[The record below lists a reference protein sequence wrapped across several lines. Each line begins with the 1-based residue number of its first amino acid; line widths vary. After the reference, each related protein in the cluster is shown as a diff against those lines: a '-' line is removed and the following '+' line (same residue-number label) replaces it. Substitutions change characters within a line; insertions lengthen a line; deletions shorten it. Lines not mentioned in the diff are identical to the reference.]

1 MLLYFQLF
9 YPVILFYFQYIAV
22 QILEKLV
29 QSRWNSLPREQC
41 EGIKNYIVSLVIKT
55 SSVEVS
61 SKSEKIF
68 LNKLNLLL
76 VQILKH
82 EWPKYWPNFIPEIV
96 SASRSS
102 VPLCENNMVILKL
115 LSEEAFDFS
124 AEQMTTVKAKN
135 LKTQLSGEFSE
146 IFKLCIEILQ
156 YANKP
161 SLIVATLEALLRF
174 LKWIPLGYVFQTN
187 LLETI
192 CTRFLNDVKYRSVCM
207 SCLTEISGLDADQ
220 ENAMKIV
227 QMLQGVT
234 DVLNQYFPYNQTLSS
249 FPVIY
254 QDERTDNPRFIQ
266 NSALFLTTCLG
277 KHLKSLEKQASG
289 ELLLVSHEYL
299 LRISTVDDREVFK
312 ICLEYWNKFVD
323 GLYREVSGGSSSGSG
338 LFLDSFSRGTERKSK
353 YSEILSKLRSVM
365 IDKMVK
371 PEEVLIV
378 EDENGDIV
386 REHVKESDVLAI
398 YAVMRETLVFLTHL
412 DSEDTKRI
420 MLGRLSDQ
428 FSDNGWNRNELN
440 RICWSVGSIS
450 GSMNEEMEK
459 SFVIQVIRDLL
470 SLCDMRRG
478 KDNKSVVAANIMYVV
493 GQYPRFLRQHWKF
506 LKTVVNKLFEFMHE
520 SHEGVQDMACE
531 TFITITK
538 TCHRQFVTF
547 QSDESEELFA
557 DEIIRRMGLII
568 NELSMQQVQFFYEAM
583 GYLIQSQ
590 PDLATQNIE
599 IIELMRKPNES
610 WDAFIASISAN
621 SENLNNTTTLKGI
634 SNILKT
640 NLSICQSLGSPF
652 MAQLSRIYMDMLSL
666 YRLASRIIGEQIKLH
681 PKDNVSNAT
690 KTPLVRALR
699 AVKKDILRLVEAY
712 VQKCDNGP
720 VFVENFV
727 PVLLDA
733 ILGDYNQSIEQA
745 RDAEVLSVTATII
758 SRFNTLM
765 TDKVAPILD
774 SVFECTLNMINKDF
788 VEFPEHR
795 VNFFKLISAINSNC
809 FDALLRLNRIHF
821 KLIVDSCVWAFKH
834 AHREIAETGLK
845 ICYDLLKNISNS
857 SSAATAFYQSFYL
870 SLFTDIFYVLTD
882 GEHKSGFRYQ
892 SIILAH
898 LFEIVQSDLIK
909 VPLNPNQ
916 SESAS
921 FDNRLFVKDFVINML
936 RTSFPH
942 LQPSQIDTFV
952 RGLFDLNRDLIT
964 FKAHL
969 RDFLISLKEFA
980 ENDQDLYSEEIE
992 LEQERKKRADKEAA
1006 AKIPGMLKPLEVEED
1021 SD

>member
-1 MLLYFQLF
+1 M
-9 YPVILFYFQYIAV
+9 
-22 QILEKLV
+22 
-29 QSRWNSLPREQC
+29 PREQC

-55 SSVEVS
+55 SSTEIVS
-61 SKSEKIF
+61 KPEKIF

-82 EWPKYWPNFIPEIV
+82 EWPKHWPNFIPEIV

-102 VPLCENNMVILKL
+102 YSLCENNMIILKL
-115 LSEEAFDFS
+115 LSEELFDFS
-124 AEQMTTVKAKN
+124 AEQMTTVKAKS
-135 LKTQLSGEFSE
+135 LKLQLSGEFSA
-146 IFKLCIEILQ
+146 IFGLCIEILV
-156 YANKP
+156 NSSRP
-161 SLIVATLEALLRF
+161 NLIVATLEALLRF

-187 LLETI
+187 LLETL
-192 CTRFLNDVKYRSVCM
+192 CTRFLNDIRYRAVCM
-207 SCLTEISGLDADQ
+207 SCLTEISGLEADP
-220 ENAMKIV
+220 ENSGKIS
-227 QMLQGVT
+227 QMLKGVA
-234 DVLNQYFPYNQTLSS
+234 DNLNVYYPLNQNLNFVT
-249 FPVIY
+249 IY
-254 QDERTDNPRFIQ
+254 QEERNDNPRFIQ
-266 NSALFLTTCLG
+266 NTALFLTTCLG
-277 KHLKSLEKQASG
+277 KHLKSLEQHG
-289 ELLLVSHEYL
+289 PIEIVLVAHEYL
-299 LRISTVDDREVFK
+299 LRISAVEDREVFK
-312 ICLEYWNKFVD
+312 TCLEYWNKLVD
-323 GLYREVSGGSSSGSG
+323 GLYREVNGGASAASSG
-338 LFLDSFSRGTERKSK
+338 LFLESFTQGEQRKGA
-353 YSEILSKLRSVM
+353 YAQILSNLRSVM

-428 FSDNGWNRNELN
+428 FSANGWNRNELN

-470 SLCDMRRG
+470 SLCEMKKG
-478 KDNKSVVAANIMYVV
+478 KDNKAVVASNIMYVV

-531 TFITITK
+531 TFITIAK
-538 TCHRQFVTF
+538 ACHRQFVTF
-547 QSDESEELFA
+547 QSGESELFA
-557 DEIIRRMGLII
+557 DEIVRRMNSII
-568 NELSMQQVQFFYEAM
+568 NDLSMQQVHFFFEAM
-583 GYLIQSQ
+583 GHLIQSQ
-590 PDLATQNIE
+590 PDLAVQNAE
-599 IIELMRKPNES
+599 IVQIMSGPNES
-610 WDAFIASISAN
+610 WDAIIAAISAN
-621 SENLNNTTTLKGI
+621 PEDIKNPETCKAI
-634 SNILKT
+634 SSILKT
-640 NLSICQSLGSPF
+640 NFSICESLGSAF

-666 YRLASRIIGEQIKLH
+666 YRLASKSIGDFIKGQDD
-681 PKDNVSNAT
+681 KSKAT
-690 KTPLVRALR
+690 KTPTVRALR
-699 AVKKDILRLVEAY
+699 TVKKDILRLVEAY

-733 ILGDYNQSIEQA
+733 TLSDYNQSIEQA
-745 RDAEVLSVTATII
+745 RDAEVLSLTATII
-758 SRFNTLM
+758 SRFNHLM
-765 TDKVAPILD
+765 SDKIRPILD
-774 SVFECTLNMINKDF
+774 AVFECTLNMINKDF

-795 VNFFKLISAINSNC
+795 VNFFKLISAINVNC
-809 FDALLRLNRIHF
+809 FDALMCLNRVHF

-845 ICYDLLKNISNS
+845 ICYDLLKNISAS
-857 SSAATAFYQSFYL
+857 SSAVASSFYQAFYL

-892 SIILAH
+892 AIILAH
-898 LFEIVQSDLIK
+898 LFEIVESGLLQA
-909 VPLNPNQ
+909 PLYSVTEQQFP
-916 SESAS
+916 
-921 FDNRLFVKDFVINML
+921 DNRAFVKDFLANML

-942 LQPSQIDTFV
+942 LQTVQIENFI
-952 RGLFDLNRDLIT
+952 RGLFDLNRDPST
-964 FKAHL
+964 FKAHI

-980 ENDQDLYSEEIE
+980 ENDQDLYAEEIE
-992 LEQERKKRADKEAA
+992 LEMDRKKKADKEAA

>member
-1 MLLYFQLF
+1 M
-9 YPVILFYFQYIAV
+9 

-29 QSRWNSLPREQC
+29 QTRWNSLPREQC

-55 SSVEVS
+55 STNEVT
-61 SKSEKIF
+61 SKPEKIF

-82 EWPKYWPNFIPEIV
+82 EWPKHWPNFISEIV
-96 SASRSS
+96 NASRSS
-102 VPLCENNMVILKL
+102 LTLCENNMIILKL

-146 IFKLCIEILQ
+146 IFKLCIEILE
-156 YANKP
+156 YATRP
-161 SLIVATLEALLRF
+161 SLIIATLEALLRF

-187 LLETI
+187 LLETL
-192 CTRFLNDVKYRSVCM
+192 CSRFLKDVKYRAVCI
-207 SCLTEISGLDADQ
+207 SCLTEISGLEADQ
-220 ENAMKIV
+220 ENTPKIV
-227 QMLQGVT
+227 QMLQGVV
-234 DVLNQYFPYNQTLSS
+234 DVLNGYYPFSQNLDFIS
-249 FPVIY
+249 IY
-254 QDERTDNPRFIQ
+254 QDERNDNPRFIQ

-277 KHLKSLEKQASG
+277 KHLKSLEQQGSPDVI
-289 ELLLVSHEYL
+289 LVAHGYL
-299 LRISTVDDREVFK
+299 LRISAVDDREVFK

-323 GLYREVSGGSSSGSG
+323 NLYREVSGGASAVSG
-338 LFLDSFSRGTERKSK
+338 LFLNSFNRGNERKNL
-353 YSEILSKLRSVM
+353 YSNILSNLRSVM

-398 YAVMRETLVFLTHL
+398 YSVMRETLVFLTHL

-428 FSDNGWNRNELN
+428 FSTNGWNRNELN

-470 SLCDMRRG
+470 SLCEMKKG
-478 KDNKSVVAANIMYVV
+478 KDNKAVVASNIMYVV

-520 SHEGVQDMACE
+520 YHEGVQDMACE
-531 TFITITK
+531 TFIAIAK

-547 QSDESEELFA
+547 QSGENELFV
-557 DEIIRRMGLII
+557 DEIIRRMGSII
-568 NELSMQQVQFFYEAM
+568 NDLSMHQVHFFYEAM
-583 GYLIQSQ
+583 GHLIQSQ
-590 PDLATQNIE
+590 TDLSAQNDE
-599 IIELMRKPNES
+599 INRIMSGPNES
-610 WDAFIASISAN
+610 WDQFITSISTN
-621 SENLNNTTTLKGI
+621 PSNLNNTDTLKGI

-640 NLSICQSLGSPF
+640 NLSICESMGSPY

-666 YRLASRIIGEQIKLH
+666 YRLSSKSIGEIIKVQG
-681 PKDNVSNAT
+681 DMAT
-690 KTPLVRALR
+690 RTPMVRGLR
-699 AVKKDILRLVEAY
+699 TVKKDILRLVEGY

-727 PVLLDA
+727 PVLFDA
-733 ILGDYNQSIEQA
+733 ILSDYNQNIEQA
-745 RDAEVLSVTATII
+745 RDAEVLSLTATII
-758 SRFNTLM
+758 SRFSNLM
-765 TDKVAPILD
+765 NDKVAPILD
-774 SVFECTLNMINKDF
+774 AVFECTLNMINKDF

-795 VNFFKLISAINSNC
+795 ANFFKLISAINVNC

-845 ICYDLLKNISNS
+845 ICYDLLKNISTS
-857 SSAATAFYQSFYL
+857 SNAAPAFYQAFYL

-892 SIILAH
+892 AIILAH
-898 LFEIVQSDLIK
+898 LFEIVESGLIQ
-909 VPLNPNQ
+909 VPLYPP
-916 SESAS
+916 ESSAN
-921 FDNRLFVKDFVINML
+921 FPDNRAFLKDFLSNML

-942 LQPSQIDTFV
+942 LQQTQIDNFI
-952 RGLFDLNRDLIT
+952 RGLFDLNRDPVT

-980 ENDQDLYSEEIE
+980 ENDQDLYAEEIE
-992 LEQERKKRADKEAA
+992 LEKERKRRVDKEAA
-1006 AKIPGMLKPLEVEED
+1006 AKIPGMLKPLEIEED

>member
-1 MLLYFQLF
+1 M
-9 YPVILFYFQYIAV
+9 
-22 QILEKLV
+22 EKLV
-29 QSRWNSLPREQC
+29 QTRWNSLPREQC
-41 EGIKNYIVSLVIKT
+41 TGIKNYIVSLVIKT
-55 SSVEVS
+55 SSVEIT
-61 SKSEKIF
+61 SKPEKIF

-96 SASRSS
+96 NASRSS
-102 VPLCENNMVILKL
+102 LPLCENNMIILKL

-146 IFKLCIEILQ
+146 IFKLCIEILEL
-156 YANKP
+156 ASRP

-174 LKWIPLGYVFQTN
+174 LKWIPLGYVFQTS
-187 LLETI
+187 LLETL
-192 CTRFLNDVKYRSVCM
+192 CSRFLNDIRYRAVCM
-207 SCLTEISGLDADQ
+207 SCLTEIAALDAEQ
-220 ENAMKIV
+220 ENVGKIV
-227 QMLQGVT
+227 QMLQGVV
-234 DVLNQYFPYNQTLSS
+234 DVLNGYYPFSQNLNFAQL
-249 FPVIY
+249 Y
-254 QDERTDNPRFIQ
+254 QDERNDNPRFIQ

-277 KHLKSLEKQASG
+277 KHLKLLEQRAPTD
-289 ELLLVSHEYL
+289 LLLISHGYL
-299 LRISTVDDREVFK
+299 LRISAVDDREVFK

-323 GLYREVSGGSSSGSG
+323 GLYREVSGGTSTSG
-338 LFLDSFSRGTERKSK
+338 LFLDSFNRGNERKNL
-353 YSEILSKLRSVM
+353 YSGNLSNLRSVM

-398 YAVMRETLVFLTHL
+398 YSVMRETLVFLTHL

-420 MLGRLSDQ
+420 MLGRLSEQ
-428 FSDNGWNRNELN
+428 FDDRQWNRNELN

-470 SLCDMRRG
+470 SLCEVRKG
-478 KDNKSVVAANIMYVV
+478 KDNKAVVASNIMYVV

-520 SHEGVQDMACE
+520 YHEGVQDMACE

-538 TCHRQFVTF
+538 TCHRQFVTY
-547 QSDESEELFA
+547 QAGESELFA
-557 DEIIRRMGLII
+557 DEIIRRMGSII
-568 NELSMQQVQFFYEAM
+568 NDLTMAQVHLFYEAM
-583 GYLIQSQ
+583 GYLLQSQ
-590 PDLATQNIE
+590 PDLRVQNEE
-599 IIELMRKPNES
+599 IMKIMSGPNDT
-610 WDAFIASISAN
+610 WDAMVTLISAN
-621 SENLNNTTTLKGI
+621 PENLNNTDNLKTI
-634 SNILKT
+634 SSILKT
-640 NLSICQSLGSPF
+640 NLSLCGSLGSPF
-652 MAQLSRIYMDMLSL
+652 MAQLSRIYMDMLSV
-666 YRLASRIIGEQIKLH
+666 YRLASKNIGEILKLQG
-681 PKDNVSNAT
+681 PNAP
-690 KTPLVRALR
+690 KTPMVRGLR

-712 VQKCDNGP
+712 VQKCDNGAI
-720 VFVENFV
+720 FVENFV
-727 PVLLDA
+727 PILLDA
-733 ILGDYNQSIEQA
+733 ILGDYHQNIEQT

-758 SRFNTLM
+758 SRFSTLM

-774 SVFECTLNMINKDF
+774 AVFECTLNMINKDF
-788 VEFPEHR
+788 VEYPEHR
-795 VNFFKLISAINSNC
+795 VNFFKLISAINVNC

-821 KLIVDSCVWAFKH
+821 KLVVDSCVWAFKH

-845 ICYDLLKNISNS
+845 ICYDLLKNISGS
-857 SSAATAFYQSFYL
+857 PQAAPAFYQAFYL
-870 SLFTDIFYVLTD
+870 SIFTDVFYVLTD

-892 SIILAH
+892 AIILAH
-898 LFEIVQSDLIK
+898 LFEIVETGLLQA
-909 VPLNPNQ
+909 PLYPP
-916 SESAS
+916 ESN
-921 FDNRLFVKDFVINML
+921 FTDNRAFVRDFIANML
-936 RTSFPH
+936 RGSFPH
-942 LQPSQIDTFV
+942 LQPSQIDTFI
-952 RGLFDLNRDLIT
+952 RGLFDLNRDPVT

-992 LEQERKKRADKEAA
+992 LEKERKKRADKEAA
-1006 AKIPGMLKPLEVEED
+1006 AKIPGMLKPLEIEED

>member
-1 MLLYFQLF
+1 
-9 YPVILFYFQYIAV
+9 
-22 QILEKLV
+22 LV
-29 QSRWNSLPREQC
+29 QTRWNSLPREQC

-55 SSVEVS
+55 SSVEIS
-61 SKSEKIF
+61 SKPEKIF

-82 EWPKYWPNFIPEIV
+82 EWPKHWPNFISEIV
-96 SASRSS
+96 TASRTSL
-102 VPLCENNMVILKL
+102 PLCENNMIILKL

-146 IFKLCIEILQ
+146 IFKLCIEILEL
-156 YANKP
+156 ANRP
-161 SLIVATLEALLRF
+161 SLILATLEALLRF

-187 LLETI
+187 LLETL
-192 CTRFLNDVKYRSVCM
+192 CNRFLNDAKYRSVCM
-207 SCLTEISGLDADQ
+207 SCLTEISGLNADQ
-220 ENAMKIV
+220 ENAIKVV
-227 QMLQGVT
+227 QMLQGVI
-234 DVLNQYFPYNQTLSS
+234 DVLNGYYPMSPSLNFVNL
-249 FPVIY
+249 Y
-254 QDERTDNPRFIQ
+254 QDERSDNPRFIQ

-277 KHLKSLEKQASG
+277 KHLKSLEQQTQPD
-289 ELLLVSHEYL
+289 LLIVAHNYL
-299 LRISTVDDREVFK
+299 LRISAVDDREVFK
-312 ICLEYWNKFVD
+312 ICLEYWDKFVD
-323 GLYREVSGGSSSGSG
+323 GLYQEVSGGSSSSSG
-338 LFLDSFSRGTERKSK
+338 LFLDSFNRGAERKNM
-353 YSEILSKLRSVM
+353 YSNILSNLRSVM

-420 MLGRLSDQ
+420 MLGRLSNQ
-428 FSDNGWNRNELN
+428 FENANWNRNELN
-440 RICWSVGSIS
+440 RICWAVGSIS

-470 SLCDMRRG
+470 SLCEMKKG
-478 KDNKSVVAANIMYVV
+478 KDNKAVVASNIMYVV

-520 SHEGVQDMACE
+520 LHEGVQDMACE

-547 QSDESEELFA
+547 QAGENELFV
-557 DEIIRRMGLII
+557 DEIIRRMNSII
-568 NELSMQQVQFFYEAM
+568 NDLTVQQIHFFYEAM
-583 GYLIQSQ
+583 GHLIRSQ
-590 PDLATQNIE
+590 PDLVAQNGE
-599 IIELMRKPNES
+599 IVQIMSSPNES
-610 WDAFIASISAN
+610 WDSIIAAISSNTENIKN
-621 SENLNNTTTLKGI
+621 SDNLKGL
-634 SNILKT
+634 SACLKT
-640 NLSICQSLGSPF
+640 NLNFCESLGSPF

-666 YRLASRIIGEQIKLH
+666 YRLSSKSIGEAIKHQGL
-681 PKDNVSNAT
+681 VAT
-690 KTPLVRALR
+690 KTPIVRSLR
-699 AVKKDILRLVEAY
+699 AVKKDVLRLVEAY
-712 VQKCDNGP
+712 VQTCDNGP

-733 ILGDYNQSIEQA
+733 ILSDYNQSIEQA

-758 SRFNTLM
+758 SRFSLLM
-765 TDKVAPILD
+765 NDKIAPILD

-795 VNFFKLISAINSNC
+795 VNFFKLISAINVNC

-845 ICYDLLKNISNS
+845 ICYDLLKNISGAA
-857 SSAATAFYQSFYL
+857 SAAPSFYQAFYL

-892 SIILAH
+892 SMILAH
-898 LFEIVQSDLIK
+898 LFEIVESGLLQ
-909 VPLNPNQ
+909 VPLYP
-916 SESAS
+916 SDSS
-921 FDNRLFVKDFVINML
+921 FTDNRAFVRDYLSNML

-942 LQPSQIDTFV
+942 LQPSQIDTFI
-952 RGLFDLNRDLIT
+952 RGLFDLNRDPVT

-969 RDFLISLKEFA
+969 RDFLISLKEFS
-980 ENDQDLYSEEIE
+980 ENSQELYLEEIE
-992 LEQERKKRADKEAA
+992 LEQERKKRADKDAA
-1006 AKIPGMLKPLEVEED
+1006 SKIPGMLKPLEAGED